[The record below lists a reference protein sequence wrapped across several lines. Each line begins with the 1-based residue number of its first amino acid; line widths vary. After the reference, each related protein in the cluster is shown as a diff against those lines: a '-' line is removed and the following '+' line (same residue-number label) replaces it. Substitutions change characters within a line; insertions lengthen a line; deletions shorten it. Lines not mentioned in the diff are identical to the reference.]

1 MCRRMTACFP
11 CGYCILLLHVHS
23 CLWFVVGEV
32 EVGLKYTVG
41 FNVVDVVL
49 FFLFAIASLS
59 LLHDSFGFE
68 VG

>member
-49 FFLFAIASLS
+49 FFCLS
-59 LLHDSFGFE
+59 
-68 VG
+68 